1 VTPGVALVVAVVLAA
16 APWWAGP
23 ARRGGVAP
31 GADAASPTRR
41 RWRGPGPGP
50 GPGPGRRPGQGT
62 GQEEG
67 PALRPGPGGLPEEWR
82 DRRDA
87 LRGRRGGRA
96 PSGEPGT
103 GLLLVLVEAALGSGA
118 PVARAL
124 EVVGA
129 AWPGVDGAHLV
140 RAARRLALGTD
151 WATAWQGA
159 TGGALVVAR
168 ALQPTWTS
176 GAAAGPALRAAA
188 DSWRRRRRAA
198 ARTAAARL
206 GVHLLLPTGL
216 CLLPAFVL
224 LGVVPV
230 VAALAAGLLG

>member
-1 VTPGVALVVAVVLAA
+1 MTTGLGLVVTVALAA
-16 APWWAGP
+16 APWWVGP
-23 ARRGGVAP
+23 VRRGGLAT
-31 GADAASPTRR
+31 GA
-41 RWRGPGPGP
+41 
-50 GPGPGRRPGQGT
+50 
-62 GQEEG
+62 
-67 PALRPGPGGLPEEWR
+67 GPGGQLEEAR
-82 DRRDA
+82 DRR
-87 LRGRRGGRA
+87 RPSRVRRGGRT
-96 PSGEPGT
+96 SSCEPGT

-129 AWPGVDGAHLV
+129 AWPGADGAHLV

-188 DSWRRRRRAA
+188 DSWRRRRRTA

-230 VAALAAGLLG
+230 VFALATGILG

>member
-1 VTPGVALVVAVVLAA
+1 VTTGLALVAAVALAA

-23 ARRGGVAP
+23 GRRGGLAV
-31 GADAASPTRR
+31 GAGTGSPTRR
-41 RWRGPGPGP
+41 RWRGPGPGRWP
-50 GPGPGRRPGQGT
+50 GQGQGKEERPRLGPGPTAQ
-62 GQEEG
+62 
-67 PALRPGPGGLPEEWR
+67 PEDGR
-82 DRRDA
+82 DRRQA
-87 LRGRRGGRA
+87 WGGRRGRPA
-96 PSGEPGT
+96 SPGEPGT

-118 PVARAL
+118 TVARAL

-159 TGGALVVAR
+159 AGGALVVAR

-230 VAALAAGLLG
+230 VVALASGLLG